1 MIKANVTTKD
11 LEGWDAQLDEVMEAI
26 DANLNEVAKVVLTA
40 AKTTSAFSDKTG
52 LLRSKIS
59 KKKSKFEN
67 GGYIIEAK
75 APHAHLVEY
84 GHMLVFFGRVTGKR
98 VPAHPFMRP
107 AKEIGLRRAIE
118 LFRQR

>member
-84 GHMLVFFGRVTGKR
+84 GHVLIFFGRVTGKR
-98 VPAHPFMRP
+98 VQAYPFMRP